1 MIFRFCVFVSIQFL
15 CSVLAFA
22 DEVEQRLIA
31 RMADMFPGEKVTEI
45 SRSPITGLY
54 EVMVSGG
61 VFYLS
66 ADARYIVH
74 GDLIDLDK
82 RQNLSSRRREIAR
95 KDTFAGLEPKDFVE
109 FAAPANATKKILYVF
124 TDIDCGYC
132 RKLHNEMAELNSGGI
147 SVRYLAFPREGL
159 KGKSFDKAVA
169 VWCSADRRQA
179 MNQAKRGE
187 AVVSPKCDNPV
198 AREFELGQTIGVNGT
213 PAVYTDAG
221 RQLGGY
227 VPAKELLRMLA
238 AGEI

>member
-1 MIFRFCVFVSIQFL
+1 MILRFCVLAGMLILFSA
-15 CSVLAFA
+15 LAFA
-22 DEVEQRLIA
+22 DEVEQRLVA

-45 SRSPITGLY
+45 SRSPIAGLY

-66 ADARYIVH
+66 EDARYIVH

-95 KDTFAGLEPKDFVE
+95 KDTFASLDPKDFVE
-109 FAAPANATKKILYVF
+109 FAAPAGAAKKILYVF

-132 RKLHNEMAELNSGGI
+132 RKLHNEMPKLNSGGI
-147 SVRYLAFPREGL
+147 TVRYLAFPREGL
-159 KGKSFDKAVA
+159 KSKAFDKATA
-169 VWCSADRRQA
+169 VWCATDRQQA

-187 AVVSPKCDNPV
+187 AVISPQCDSPV

-227 VPAKELLRMLA
+227 VPAEELLRMLK